1 MSIAIADENFFN
13 KGLKLFKDKKY
24 EDARFMFE
32 RGIVFNPKD
41 SNSYLYLAKIYNI
54 QEDQDKEEK
63 NLEATLLIEP
73 NNEEAILMSMKIAL
87 ERSNYSKVKDLSNT
101 FSKVCKKLCNENK
114 EILDTLANI
123 EPKKMSLDKN
133 LNKILIIDFGSQFTQ
148 LIARRIRE
156 SGVYSEIISHKKVKN
171 KNIDNS
177 IKGIIL
183 SGGPLN
189 VYQINKYSFDKR
201 IIENQIPVLGIC
213 FGHQI
218 LSKLNG
224 GRVKQSKYR
233 EFGLANIRKKRE
245 SILTKNFFNKK
256 NINKVWMSHA
266 DQVSKLPKNFNVIA
280 SSQNS
285 KFAIIENKKKNFY
298 GVQFHPEVTHTE
310 NGKKLINN
318 FIFLICK
325 IKRNW
330 SSKDQKIK
338 LIKDVQNLVGKNK
351 VICALSGGVD
361 SSVVAQLLNKAIGK
375 NLFCIFVNTGLLR
388 KNEEIQVVKTFKKK
402 LKINLI
408 YVNAENEFLRKLNN
422 VSDPEKKRKIIGNL
436 FIKIFERYAKRI
448 KNVKFLAQGT
458 LYPDLIESKSVTGS
472 QTSKIKSHHNVGGL
486 PKKMKLKLV
495 EPLKF
500 LFKDEV
506 RKLGLELKLSKEI
519 ISRHPFPGPGLAIR
533 MPGIITKEKIKILK
547 EADNY
552 FIQALR
558 EHNLYNKIWQAY
570 AALLP
575 VKTVGVMGDN
585 RTYEYL
591 CLLRAIT
598 SEDGMTADFY
608 DFKKSFIQMISN
620 KIVNSIRGVNRV
632 VYDVTSKPPSTIELE

>member
-1 MSIAIADENFFN
+1 
-13 KGLKLFKDKKY
+13 
-24 EDARFMFE
+24 
-32 RGIVFNPKD
+32 
-41 SNSYLYLAKIYNI
+41 
-54 QEDQDKEEK
+54 
-63 NLEATLLIEP
+63 
-73 NNEEAILMSMKIAL
+73 
-87 ERSNYSKVKDLSNT
+87 
-101 FSKVCKKLCNENK
+101 
-114 EILDTLANI
+114 
-123 EPKKMSLDKN
+123 MSLDQN
-133 LNKILIIDFGSQFTQ
+133 LDKVVIIDFGSQFTQ

-156 SGVYSEIISHKKVKN
+156 LGVFSEIVSHKKIRTSDINQSVR
-171 KNIDNS
+171 
-177 IKGIIL
+177 GIIL

-189 VYQINKYSFDKR
+189 VYQIDKYSFDKK
-201 IIENQIPVLGIC
+201 ILELNIPILGIC

-218 LSKLNG
+218 LSKLSG
-224 GRVKQSKYR
+224 GRVRQSKHR
-233 EFGLANIRKKRE
+233 EFGLANIFKKRD
-245 SILTKNFFNKK
+245 SLLTKNFYGVKK
-256 NINKVWMSHA
+256 TKEVWMSHA
-266 DQVSKLPKNFNVIA
+266 DQVSKLPKNFQVIA
-280 SSQNS
+280 SSTNS
-285 KFAIIENKKKNFY
+285 KYAIVENKLKKYY

-310 NGKKLINN
+310 NGKKLISN
-318 FIFLICK
+318 FVFLICK
-325 IKRNW
+325 IKKNW

-338 LIKDVQNLVGKNK
+338 LINEVRDQVGSHK

-375 NLFCIFVNTGLLR
+375 KLYCIFVNTGLLR
-388 KNEEIQVVKTFKKK
+388 KDEETQVVQTFKKR
-402 LKINLI
+402 LKMNLI
-408 YVNAENEFLRKLNN
+408 YVNAEKEFLGKLKN

-436 FIKIFERYAKRI
+436 FIKIFERYAKKI
-448 KNVKFLAQGT
+448 KDVKFLAQGT

-486 PKKMKLKLV
+486 PKKMNLKLV

-533 MPGIITKEKIKILK
+533 MPGNITNEKIKILK
-547 EADNY
+547 EADYY
-552 FIQALR
+552 FIQALKD
-558 EHNLYNKIWQAY
+558 HGLYHKIWQAY

-598 SEDGMTADFY
+598 SEDGMTADF
-608 DFKKSFIQMISN
+608 FEFRKSFMQTISN
-620 KIVNSIRGVNRV
+620 KIVNSIRGINRV

>member
-1 MSIAIADENFFN
+1 
-13 KGLKLFKDKKY
+13 
-24 EDARFMFE
+24 
-32 RGIVFNPKD
+32 
-41 SNSYLYLAKIYNI
+41 
-54 QEDQDKEEK
+54 
-63 NLEATLLIEP
+63 
-73 NNEEAILMSMKIAL
+73 
-87 ERSNYSKVKDLSNT
+87 
-101 FSKVCKKLCNENK
+101 
-114 EILDTLANI
+114 
-123 EPKKMSLDKN
+123 MSLDQN
-133 LNKILIIDFGSQFTQ
+133 LNKILIVDFGSQFTQ
-148 LIARRIRE
+148 LIARRVRE
-156 SGVYSEIISHKKVKN
+156 LGIFSEIVSHKKIKSKKIN
-171 KNIDNS
+171 HT

-189 VYQINKYSFDKR
+189 VYQINKYSFDKK
-201 IIENQIPVLGIC
+201 IIQKGVPVLGIC

-218 LSKLNG
+218 ISKLNG
-224 GRVKQSKYR
+224 GKVKQSKHR
-233 EFGLANIRKKRE
+233 EFGLANI
-245 SILTKNFFNKK
+245 TKK
-256 NINKVWMSHA
+256 NNSLLIKNLFKKKKSIKVWMSHA
-266 DQVSKLPKNFNVIA
+266 DQVSKLPKNFKVIA

-285 KFAIIENKKKNFY
+285 KFAVVENKFKNYY

-310 NGKKLINN
+310 NGKKLISN
-318 FIFLICK
+318 FIFLICNMRK
-325 IKRNW
+325 NW
-330 SSKDQKIK
+330 SSKEQKIK
-338 LIKDVQNLVGKNK
+338 LIKDVRQMVGHNK

-375 NLFCIFVNTGLLR
+375 NLHCIFVNTGLLR
-388 KNEEIQVVKTFKKK
+388 KDEEKQVVATFKKR
-402 LKINLI
+402 LKINLT
-408 YVNAENEFLRKLNN
+408 YVNAEKEFLRKLSNI
-422 VSDPEKKRKIIGNL
+422 SDPEKKRKIIGNL
-436 FIKIFERYAKRI
+436 FIKIFERYAKKI

-506 RKLGLELKLSKEI
+506 RKLGLELNLSREI

-533 MPGIITKEKIKILK
+533 MPGIITKEKINILK
-547 EADNY
+547 EADHY

-558 EHNLYNKIWQAY
+558 DHNLYHKIWQAY

-608 DFKKSFIQMISN
+608 EFKKSFIQEISN
-620 KIVNSIRGVNRV
+620 KIVNSIRGINRV
-632 VYDVTSKPPSTIELE
+632 VYDITSKPPSTIELE

>member
-1 MSIAIADENFFN
+1 
-13 KGLKLFKDKKY
+13 
-24 EDARFMFE
+24 
-32 RGIVFNPKD
+32 
-41 SNSYLYLAKIYNI
+41 
-54 QEDQDKEEK
+54 
-63 NLEATLLIEP
+63 
-73 NNEEAILMSMKIAL
+73 
-87 ERSNYSKVKDLSNT
+87 
-101 FSKVCKKLCNENK
+101 
-114 EILDTLANI
+114 
-123 EPKKMSLDKN
+123 MSLNISLD
-133 LNKILIIDFGSQFTQ
+133 KILIIDFGSQYTQ

-156 SGVYSEIISHKKVKN
+156 LGVFSEIISHKKVKN
-171 KNIDNS
+171 KNIDYS
-177 IKGIIL
+177 VKGIIL

-189 VYQINKYSFDKR
+189 VYQINKYSFDKE
-201 IIENQIPVLGIC
+201 ILKNQIPVLGIC

-224 GRVKQSKYR
+224 GKVKQSKFR
-233 EFGLANIRKKRE
+233 EFGLANIFKKKE
-245 SILTKNFFNKK
+245 SLLTKNFFKK
-256 NINKVWMSHA
+256 NVNNVWMSHA

-285 KFAIIENKKKNFY
+285 KFAIIENKSKNYF
-298 GVQFHPEVTHTE
+298 GVQFHPEVSHTE
-310 NGKKLINN
+310 NGKKLLNN

-325 IKRNW
+325 IKKNW

-338 LIKDVQNLVGKNK
+338 LIKKVREQVGKNK

-375 NLFCIFVNTGLLR
+375 KLYCIFVNTGFLR
-388 KNEEIQVVKTFKKK
+388 KNEEIEVVQMFKKR

-408 YVNAENEFLRKLNN
+408 YVNAEKEFYKKLKNI
-422 VSDPEKKRKIIGNL
+422 SDPEKKRKIIGNL
-436 FIKIFERYAKRI
+436 FIKIFDKYAKKI
-448 KNVKFLAQGT
+448 KNVKYLAQGT
-458 LYPDLIESKSVTGS
+458 LYPDIIESRSVTGS
-472 QTSKIKSHHNVGGL
+472 KTSKIKSHHNVGGL
-486 PKKMKLKLV
+486 PKKMRLKLV

-506 RKLGLELKLSKEI
+506 RKLGLELNLNKEM

-533 MPGIITKEKIKILK
+533 MPGVITKEKIKILK
-547 EADNY
+547 EADYY
-552 FIQALR
+552 FIKALKD
-558 EHNLYNKIWQAY
+558 HNLYNKIWQAY

-608 DFKKSFIQMISN
+608 DFNKTFIQMISN
-620 KIVNSIRGVNRV
+620 KIVNSISGINRV

>member
-1 MSIAIADENFFN
+1 
-13 KGLKLFKDKKY
+13 
-24 EDARFMFE
+24 
-32 RGIVFNPKD
+32 
-41 SNSYLYLAKIYNI
+41 
-54 QEDQDKEEK
+54 
-63 NLEATLLIEP
+63 
-73 NNEEAILMSMKIAL
+73 
-87 ERSNYSKVKDLSNT
+87 
-101 FSKVCKKLCNENK
+101 
-114 EILDTLANI
+114 
-123 EPKKMSLDKN
+123 MSLNQSLD
-133 LNKILIIDFGSQFTQ
+133 KILIIDFGSQFTQ

-156 SGVYSEIISHKKVKN
+156 LGVYSEIVSHKKIKN
-171 KNIDNS
+171 KDIDNS

-189 VYQINKYSFDKR
+189 VYEINKYSFDKK
-201 IIENQIPVLGIC
+201 IIENEIPVLGIC

-224 GRVKQSKYR
+224 GRVKQSKHR
-233 EFGLANIRKKRE
+233 EFGLANIYKKKD
-245 SILTKNFFNKK
+245 SLLIKHFFNNKR
-256 NINKVWMSHA
+256 INKVWMSHA
-266 DQVSKLPKNFNVIA
+266 DQVSKMPKNFDVIA

-285 KFAIIENKKKNFY
+285 KFAIVENKFKKFY

-310 NGKKLINN
+310 NGKKLISN
-318 FIFLICK
+318 FIFLICG
-325 IKRNW
+325 IKKNW
-330 SSKDQKIK
+330 SSKNQKTK
-338 LIKDVQNLVGKNK
+338 LINDVINQVGENK
-351 VICALSGGVD
+351 VLCALSGGVD
-361 SSVVAQLLNKAIGK
+361 SSVVAQLINKAIGK
-375 NLFCIFVNTGLLR
+375 KLYCIFVNTGLLR
-388 KNEEIQVVKTFKKK
+388 KNEENQVVETFKKK

-408 YVNAENEFLRKLNN
+408 YVNAEKEFLKKLTNI
-422 VSDPEKKRKIIGNL
+422 SDPEKKRKIIGNL
-436 FIKIFERYAKRI
+436 FIKIFERYAKKL

-506 RKLGLELKLSKEI
+506 RKLGLELNLSKEI

-533 MPGIITKEKIKILK
+533 MPGVITKEKINILK
-547 EADNY
+547 EADYY
-552 FIQALR
+552 FIQALK
-558 EHNLYNKIWQAY
+558 EYGLYNEIWQAY

-608 DFKKSFIQMISN
+608 QFKKSFSQMISN
-620 KIVNSIRGVNRV
+620 KIVNNIRGINRV
-632 VYDVTSKPPSTIELE
+632 VYDITSKPPSTIELE

>member
-1 MSIAIADENFFN
+1 
-13 KGLKLFKDKKY
+13 
-24 EDARFMFE
+24 
-32 RGIVFNPKD
+32 
-41 SNSYLYLAKIYNI
+41 
-54 QEDQDKEEK
+54 
-63 NLEATLLIEP
+63 
-73 NNEEAILMSMKIAL
+73 
-87 ERSNYSKVKDLSNT
+87 
-101 FSKVCKKLCNENK
+101 
-114 EILDTLANI
+114 
-123 EPKKMSLDKN
+123 MSLDKN

-156 SGVYSEIISHKKVKN
+156 SGVYSKIISHKKVKN

-375 NLFCIFVNTGLLR
+375 KLFCIFVNTGLLR

>member
-1 MSIAIADENFFN
+1 
-13 KGLKLFKDKKY
+13 
-24 EDARFMFE
+24 
-32 RGIVFNPKD
+32 
-41 SNSYLYLAKIYNI
+41 
-54 QEDQDKEEK
+54 
-63 NLEATLLIEP
+63 
-73 NNEEAILMSMKIAL
+73 
-87 ERSNYSKVKDLSNT
+87 
-101 FSKVCKKLCNENK
+101 
-114 EILDTLANI
+114 
-123 EPKKMSLDKN
+123 
-133 LNKILIIDFGSQFTQ
+133 
-148 LIARRIRE
+148 
-156 SGVYSEIISHKKVKN
+156 
-171 KNIDNS
+171 
-177 IKGIIL
+177 
-183 SGGPLN
+183 
-189 VYQINKYSFDKR
+189 
-201 IIENQIPVLGIC
+201 
-213 FGHQI
+213 
-218 LSKLNG
+218 
-224 GRVKQSKYR
+224 
-233 EFGLANIRKKRE
+233 
-245 SILTKNFFNKK
+245 
-256 NINKVWMSHA
+256 MSHA

-330 SSKDQKIK
+330 SSKDQKIR

-375 NLFCIFVNTGLLR
+375 KLFCIFVNTGLLR

-402 LKINLI
+402 LRINLI

-552 FIQALR
+552 FIQALK

>member
-1 MSIAIADENFFN
+1 
-13 KGLKLFKDKKY
+13 
-24 EDARFMFE
+24 
-32 RGIVFNPKD
+32 
-41 SNSYLYLAKIYNI
+41 
-54 QEDQDKEEK
+54 
-63 NLEATLLIEP
+63 
-73 NNEEAILMSMKIAL
+73 
-87 ERSNYSKVKDLSNT
+87 
-101 FSKVCKKLCNENK
+101 
-114 EILDTLANI
+114 
-123 EPKKMSLDKN
+123 MSLDKN

-156 SGVYSEIISHKKVKN
+156 SGVYSEIISHKKIKN

-375 NLFCIFVNTGLLR
+375 KLFCIFVNTGLLR

-408 YVNAENEFLRKLNN
+408 YVNAENEFLKKLSN

>member
-1 MSIAIADENFFN
+1 
-13 KGLKLFKDKKY
+13 
-24 EDARFMFE
+24 
-32 RGIVFNPKD
+32 
-41 SNSYLYLAKIYNI
+41 
-54 QEDQDKEEK
+54 
-63 NLEATLLIEP
+63 
-73 NNEEAILMSMKIAL
+73 
-87 ERSNYSKVKDLSNT
+87 
-101 FSKVCKKLCNENK
+101 
-114 EILDTLANI
+114 
-123 EPKKMSLDKN
+123 MSLDKN

-171 KNIDNS
+171 KNINNS

-224 GRVKQSKYR
+224 GSVKQSKYR

-245 SILTKNFFNKK
+245 SILIKNFFNKK

-285 KFAIIENKKKNFY
+285 KFAIIENRKKNFY

-375 NLFCIFVNTGLLR
+375 KLFCIFVNTGLLR

-408 YVNAENEFLRKLNN
+408 YVNAENEFLSKLKN

>member
-1 MSIAIADENFFN
+1 
-13 KGLKLFKDKKY
+13 
-24 EDARFMFE
+24 
-32 RGIVFNPKD
+32 
-41 SNSYLYLAKIYNI
+41 
-54 QEDQDKEEK
+54 
-63 NLEATLLIEP
+63 
-73 NNEEAILMSMKIAL
+73 
-87 ERSNYSKVKDLSNT
+87 
-101 FSKVCKKLCNENK
+101 
-114 EILDTLANI
+114 
-123 EPKKMSLDKN
+123 MSLDKN

-245 SILTKNFFNKK
+245 SILIKNFFNKK

-375 NLFCIFVNTGLLR
+375 KLFCIFVNTGLLR

-519 ISRHPFPGPGLAIR
+519 ISRHPFPGPRLAIR
-533 MPGIITKEKIKILK
+533 IPGIITKEKIKILK
-547 EADNY
+547 EADDY

-558 EHNLYNKIWQAY
+558 DHNLYNKIWQAY